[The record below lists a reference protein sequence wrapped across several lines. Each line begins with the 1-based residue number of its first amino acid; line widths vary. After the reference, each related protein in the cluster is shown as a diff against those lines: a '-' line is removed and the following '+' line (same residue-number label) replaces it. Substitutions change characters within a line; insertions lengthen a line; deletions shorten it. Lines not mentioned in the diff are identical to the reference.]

1 MAEPRS
7 QYPVGGNFTR
17 TGEGGLVQGDGRH
30 EEKVKVL
37 LFHMA
42 NNATA
47 TVVARKPIAR
57 IHRTRGVVG
66 IMSVCLL
73 FVLSLSFPGAG
84 PRSNREKEKKKKKK
98 AHEKR
103 LRQEA
108 AGMPRLLSPVLEQ
121 TCWSCQ
127 GEKEEAQSPAGLGE
141 TAEAGSALLGQ
152 VKKGSSRLDLGIT
165 KAHNPSACM

>member
-1 MAEPRS
+1 MIKLVSEKSSHQAQERLCLTPHTAFSSISGEKSLLILVAEPRS

-84 PRSNREKEKKKKKK
+84 PCSWDLLTLLVRS
-98 AHEKR
+98 
-103 LRQEA
+103 
-108 AGMPRLLSPVLEQ
+108 
-121 TCWSCQ
+121 
-127 GEKEEAQSPAGLGE
+127 
-141 TAEAGSALLGQ
+141 SAFGCI
-152 VKKGSSRLDLGIT
+152 G
-165 KAHNPSACM
+165 